1 MPKMY
6 PDNGV
11 MSMATSKDKNGPGE
25 GSMREVLE
33 MLEKDSRL
41 TARGIAEQTGLEE
54 KDVERF
60 IKEMEAAGI
69 IRRYKTVVDW
79 EKYGDDAV
87 YAIIEVQLNPERNVG
102 YDAVAERIS
111 KFPEVVTCML
121 VSGDHDLHLVIKGKT
136 MKDVAFFVAEK
147 IAPLSQV
154 THTATHFMLRSY
166 KTEGEIMFEK
176 EEDSRLV
183 IHP

>member
-1 MPKMY
+1 
-6 PDNGV
+6 
-11 MSMATSKDKNGPGE
+11 MSMGKPKSKRNPTD

-33 MLEKDSRL
+33 LLERDSRL
-41 TARGIAEQTGLEE
+41 SAREIAEQTGLKE

-60 IKEMEAAGI
+60 IGEMEARGI
-69 IRRYKTVVDW
+69 IKRYKTVIDW

-121 VSGDHDLHLVIKGKT
+121 VSGDHDLHLVIKGRT
-136 MKDVAFFVAEK
+136 MKEVAFFVAEK
-147 IAPLSQV
+147 IAPLNQV

-176 EEDSRLV
+176 EEDTRLV

>member
-1 MPKMY
+1 MGKPK
-6 PDNGV
+6 NRE
-11 MSMATSKDKNGPGE
+11 GPAE
-25 GSMREVLE
+25 RPMREVLE
-33 MLEKDSRL
+33 LLEKDSRL
-41 TARGIAEQTGLEE
+41 TARDIAEQTGLNE

-60 IKEMEAAGI
+60 IKEMESRGI
-69 IRRYKTVVDW
+69 IKRYKAIIDW
-79 EKYGDDAV
+79 EKYGDDSV

-136 MKDVAFFVAEK
+136 MKEVAFFVAEK

-166 KTEGEIMFEK
+166 KQEGEIMFEK

>member
-1 MPKMY
+1 
-6 PDNGV
+6 
-11 MSMATSKDKNGPGE
+11 
-25 GSMREVLE
+25 MREVLE
-33 MLEKDSRL
+33 LLERDSRL
-41 TARGIAEQTGLEE
+41 TAKELAGQTGLRE
-54 KDVERF
+54 KDIERF
-60 IKEMEAAGI
+60 IGEMEARGI
-69 IRRYKTVVDW
+69 IKRYRTVVDW
-79 EKYGDDAV
+79 EKYGDDSV

-121 VSGDHDLHLVIKGKT
+121 VSGDHDLHLVIKGRT
-136 MKDVAFFVAEK
+136 MKEVAFFVAEK

-154 THTATHFMLRSY
+154 KHTATHFMLRSY

>member
-1 MPKMY
+1 
-6 PDNGV
+6 
-11 MSMATSKDKNGPGE
+11 MSMGKPKVNKGPSN

-33 MLEKDSRL
+33 LLEKDSRI
-41 TARGIAEQTGLEE
+41 TAGDIAEQTGLNE

-60 IKEMEAAGI
+60 ITEMEARGI
-69 IRRYKTVVDW
+69 IKRYKTVIDW

-87 YAIIEVQLNPERNVG
+87 AAIIEVQLNPERNVG

-136 MKDVAFFVAEK
+136 MKEVAFFVAEK

-154 THTATHFMLRSY
+154 THTATHFLLRSY
-166 KTEGEIMFEK
+166 KSEGEIMFEK

>member
-1 MPKMY
+1 
-6 PDNGV
+6 
-11 MSMATSKDKNGPGE
+11 MSMGKPTSKRNPTD

-33 MLEKDSRL
+33 LLEKDSRL
-41 TARGIAEQTGLEE
+41 SAREIAEQAGLKE

-60 IKEMEAAGI
+60 VHEMEARGI
-69 IRRYKTVVDW
+69 IKRYKTVIDW
-79 EKYGDDAV
+79 EKYGDDSV

-102 YDAVAERIS
+102 YDAVAERVS

-136 MKDVAFFVAEK
+136 MKEVAFFVAEK

>member
-1 MPKMY
+1 MGK
-6 PDNGV
+6 
-11 MSMATSKDKNGPGE
+11 SKNKERTTGK
-25 GSMREVLE
+25 SMREVLE
-33 MLEKDSRL
+33 LLEKDSRL
-41 TARGIAEQTGLEE
+41 TARDIAEQTGLSE

-60 IKEMEAAGI
+60 IKEMEARGI
-69 IRRYKTVVDW
+69 IKRYKAIIDW
-79 EKYGDDAV
+79 EKYGDDSV

-136 MKDVAFFVAEK
+136 MKEVAFFVAEK

-166 KTEGEIMFEK
+166 KQEGEIMFEK

>member
-1 MPKMY
+1 MGK
-6 PDNGV
+6 
-11 MSMATSKDKNGPGE
+11 SKNKERPTGK
-25 GSMREVLE
+25 SMREVLE
-33 MLEKDSRL
+33 LLEKDSRL
-41 TARGIAEQTGLEE
+41 TAREIAEQTGLSE

-60 IKEMEAAGI
+60 IKEMEARGI
-69 IRRYKTVVDW
+69 IKRYKAIIDW
-79 EKYGDDAV
+79 EKYGDDSV

-121 VSGDHDLHLVIKGKT
+121 VSGDHDLHLVIKGRT
-136 MKDVAFFVAEK
+136 MKEVAFFVAEK

-166 KTEGEIMFEK
+166 KQEGEIMFEK